1 MLDTIERLRTNPSV
15 DKFPSGAAAP
25 THAVEA
31 AVPLASDLAGLEP
44 VQTLK
49 RRWPSYLGAA
59 LTIVM
64 VALLARQL
72 LSTGLAGL
80 AHAFPTSPWFY
91 VFFLLLYFSPVTG
104 DYVIFRK
111 LWKIPPEGFVALAKK
126 RIANDMLNYS
136 GEAYFY
142 AWARQRTSLVAAPFG
157 AVKDVSIL
165 SAIAGNAVTFGITV
179 LALSLYLG
187 LLTHHQQQIAIWS
200 TVIVFLM
207 SVPFLIFSKR
217 VFSLDRHTLWWIFG
231 VHLVRLIAGSVLVAL
246 TWHFGMPTQTI
257 GMWLLLAAL
266 RMIVSRLPLVPNKDL
281 FFALSTPLIGQSEEV
296 RNLIALTAGLTLV
309 VHVVLVAVFSLH
321 GLLRKRHAI

>member
-1 MLDTIERLRTNPSV
+1 M
-15 DKFPSGAAAP
+15 
-25 THAVEA
+25 
-31 AVPLASDLAGLEP
+31 
-44 VQTLK
+44 
-49 RRWPSYLGAA
+49 
-59 LTIVM
+59 
-64 VALLARQL
+64 
-72 LSTGLAGL
+72 
-80 AHAFPTSPWFY
+80 
-91 VFFLLLYFSPVTG
+91 
-104 DYVIFRK
+104 
-111 LWKIPPEGFVALAKK
+111 
-126 RIANDMLNYS
+126 ANA
-136 GEAYFY
+136 E
-142 AWARQRTSLVAAPFG
+142 
-157 AVKDVSIL
+157 
-165 SAIAGNAVTFGITV
+165 SA
-179 LALSLYLG
+179 
-187 LLTHHQQQIAIWS
+187 WS

-207 SVPFLIFSKR
+207 SVPVLIFSKR

>member
-1 MLDTIERLRTNPSV
+1 VDT
-15 DKFPSGAAAP
+15 FPSGAAAP
-25 THAVEA
+25 TRA
-31 AVPLASDLAGLEP
+31 ADTSVPLSPDLAGLEP
-44 VQTLK
+44 VQSLK
-49 RRWPSYLGAA
+49 RRWPSYVGAA

-80 AHAFPTSPWFY
+80 EQTLPDTPWFY

-111 LWKIPPEGFVALAKK
+111 LWHIPPEGFVALAKK

-142 AWARQRTSLVAAPFG
+142 TWARQRTSLVAAPFG

-165 SAIAGNAVTFGITV
+165 SAIAGNAFTFGMTV
-179 LALSLYLG
+179 IALSLYLG
-187 LLTHHQQQIAIWS
+187 LLTPHQQQIAIWS
-200 TVIVFLM
+200 TVIVFFM

-217 VFSLDRHTLWWIFG
+217 VFSLDRRMLWWIFG
-231 VHLVRLIAGSVLVAL
+231 VHIVRLVAGSVLVAL
-246 TWHFGMPTQTI
+246 TWHFGMPSQSV
-257 GMWLLLAAL
+257 GMWLLLASL

-309 VHVVLVAVFSLH
+309 VHVVLVAIFSLH
-321 GLLRKRHAI
+321 GLLRKKNAVS